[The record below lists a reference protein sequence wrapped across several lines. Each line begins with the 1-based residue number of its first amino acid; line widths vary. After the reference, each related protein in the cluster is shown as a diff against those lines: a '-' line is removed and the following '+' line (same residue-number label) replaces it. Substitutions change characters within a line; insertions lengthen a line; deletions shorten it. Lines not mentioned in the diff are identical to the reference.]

1 MLFYQEQM
9 IEPNY
14 QMIFDKSIKELMFS
28 EHISYKTTKKYLR
41 NLHTREPW
49 VVQGPGENAGIVD
62 IGKSK
67 MEPNIALLFV

>member
-1 MLFYQEQM
+1 MLFYEEQM

-41 NLHTREPW
+41 NLHTKESLGRSRSW
-49 VVQGPGENAGIVD
+49 
-62 IGKSK
+62 
-67 MEPNIALLFV
+67 